1 MRTGKTSRENRFTQR
16 MQRRLGIIFGIA
28 CILFIVMVVKIILIQ
43 TKSGQKYEKIVLAQQ
58 EYSSTNIPFQR
69 GNILDSQGTAL
80 ASSIDVYNVVLD
92 CKALHQSKELVKSTK
107 EVVKMCFPEVDMTD
121 FDKKLKENSKSQY
134 QVLAKKVSYSEKKAF
149 DEECKK
155 RTKDKTKDNKVV
167 GIWLEKQYQRQYPY
181 GSMAASAIGFTTAG
195 NEGVTGLEM
204 YYNDILNGMDG
215 RSYGYVNDDSDV
227 EKTVVDA
234 KSGNSIQTT
243 IDHNIQKVVEDAIV
257 NENAAHIDATH
268 PRGSVHTSCVVMNP
282 NTGSILA
289 IADYPTYDLNNPRD
303 LSGLYTPDQ
312 LNAMA
317 DNDKM
322 STLNS
327 LWNSSVITSTFE
339 PGSTFKPF
347 TVAAGLDSGTLTGD
361 ETFLCTGAKEFPG
374 GVLVHCMET
383 NGHGVETVEGALRD
397 SCNVAL
403 MDIGEKVGAENFAYY
418 QRLFGFG
425 QKTGVDL
432 PGEAYTATLLYDK
445 NALMKPINLQ
455 TNAFGQNF
463 NVTMIQMASAFSSLI
478 NGGKYYKPH
487 IVTSIKDSDG
497 NTVKDID
504 PVVLKHTVSE
514 DTSQTLR
521 GYLRSVVTA
530 GTGKIVAVDGY
541 DIGGKTGTAE
551 KLPRADKNYVLSFE
565 GFAPVDNPQVMVY
578 VSVDTVNSQVQYHDP
593 IAKQIAHD
601 IFTQILPY
609 MNIPTTA
616 EQAAPAQ

>member
-155 RTKDKTKDNKVV
+155 RTKDKTKDNEVV

-243 IDHNIQKVVEDAIV
+243 IDHNIQKVVEDAII

-268 PRGSVHTSCVVMNP
+268 PRGAYIH
-282 NTGSILA
+282 
-289 IADYPTYDLNNPRD
+289 
-303 LSGLYTPDQ
+303 
-312 LNAMA
+312 
-317 DNDKM
+317 
-322 STLNS
+322 
-327 LWNSSVITSTFE
+327 
-339 PGSTFKPF
+339 
-347 TVAAGLDSGTLTGD
+347 
-361 ETFLCTGAKEFPG
+361 
-374 GVLVHCMET
+374 H
-383 NGHGVETVEGALRD
+383 AL
-397 SCNVAL
+397 
-403 MDIGEKVGAENFAYY
+403 
-418 QRLFGFG
+418 
-425 QKTGVDL
+425 
-432 PGEAYTATLLYDK
+432 
-445 NALMKPINLQ
+445 
-455 TNAFGQNF
+455 
-463 NVTMIQMASAFSSLI
+463 
-478 NGGKYYKPH
+478 
-487 IVTSIKDSDG
+487 
-497 NTVKDID
+497 
-504 PVVLKHTVSE
+504 
-514 DTSQTLR
+514 
-521 GYLRSVVTA
+521 
-530 GTGKIVAVDGY
+530 
-541 DIGGKTGTAE
+541 
-551 KLPRADKNYVLSFE
+551 
-565 GFAPVDNPQVMVY
+565 
-578 VSVDTVNSQVQYHDP
+578 
-593 IAKQIAHD
+593 
-601 IFTQILPY
+601 
-609 MNIPTTA
+609 
-616 EQAAPAQ
+616 